1 MKSGQS
7 TIEAER
13 AALEKRLQGEDAR
26 WEKQRKKVEMAA
38 RRARGIGT
46 D

>member
-1 MKSGQS
+1 MKSGQAQS
-7 TIEAER
+7 KLSAV
-13 AALEKRLQGEDAR
+13 EKRLQGEDAR
-26 WEKQRKKVEMAA
+26 WEKQKKKLEMAA

>member
-26 WEKQRKKVEMAA
+26 LEKQMEKLEMAL
-38 RRARGIGT
+38 RRLRG
-46 D
+46 